1 MEETPQGE
9 LDVSQFKVVYEGD
22 QHDIRADVLL
32 DSIGSVTDLVSTVNS
47 ELGGGKNIKIRIS
60 APERGSFGIDLS
72 LLTDV
77 ATHIFSNDVVTYT
90 SALVST
96 VTGLYQIHKHLGGE
110 DPSQI
115 EKDGDENRVYNND
128 GDVKV
133 FDSDVVNIYQGEDDA
148 RNQLDGTYS
157 ATQKDDR
164 VEGFRIEDAET
175 GEEKF
180 RAEKEEFEQLA
191 GSDRDEEPDTRTVSD
206 RVDVTVVRVIFDPE
220 RKWQFLWEGDKISA
234 KINDMGF
241 WARVNNGQEQ
251 FTSSDRMEVELER
264 IQEYDPQ
271 FEDWVTQDYEVTQV
285 YSHWKAGGEQ
295 QTMFEEEG

>member
-1 MEETPQGE
+1 MEETPPGK
-9 LDVSQFKVVYEGD
+9 LDMSQFKVVYEGD

-47 ELGGGKNIKIRIS
+47 ELGGGTNIKIRIS

-77 ATHIFSNDVVTYT
+77 ATQVLSNDVVTYT

-96 VTGLYQIHKHLGGE
+96 VTGLYQLHKHLGGE
-110 DPSQI
+110 DPDQI
-115 EKDGDENRVYNND
+115 EQDGNENRVYNND

-148 RNQLDGTYS
+148 RNQLDGTYD
-157 ATQKDDR
+157 ATRKDDR

-180 RAEKEEFEQLA
+180 RAEEEEFDQLA
-191 GSDRDEEPDTRTVSD
+191 GSDRDDEPDTRMVSD
-206 RVDVTVVRVIFDPE
+206 RVEVTVVRVIFDPE
-220 RKWQFLWEGDKISA
+220 RKWQFLWEGNKISA
-234 KINDMGF
+234 KINDVGF
-241 WARVNNGQEQ
+241 WARVDNGQEQ
-251 FTSSDRMEVELER
+251 FASSDRMEVELER
-264 IQEYDPQ
+264 KQEYDPKL
-271 FEDWVTQDYEVTQV
+271 EDWVTQDYEVTQV
-285 YSHWKAGGEQ
+285 HSHWKAGGEQ
-295 QTMFEEEG
+295 QTMFRDEE